1 MSFVFFQVMME
12 QLIISNLTVLNI
24 ATSKDI
30 ETNTTLLSSYLTVD
44 TLLAQQ
50 LHKVR
55 DMITVTPATG
65 FHFFIFYSFFFL
77 ILVIMS
83 VH

>member
-55 DMITVTPATG
+55 DMITVTPATV
-65 FHFFIFYSFFFL
+65 FPFFFFL
-77 ILVIMS
+77 ILVIIS

>member
-30 ETNTTLLSSYLTVD
+30 EANTTLLSPYLTVD

-55 DMITVTPATG
+55 DMIT
-65 FHFFIFYSFFFL
+65 
-77 ILVIMS
+77 
-83 VH
+83 